1 MKLNHLMALP
11 PDKKSETVTTGFQH
25 LDHLTGGL
33 RIGQLCT
40 IAARPGVGKTAFAV
54 SLLRN
59 IGVVQKVPTAYFSLE
74 LSESEIMKRLK
85 ASITG
90 SWEAVT
96 CKEITPPADVIKEME
111 KIGFQLG
118 KGRNIEQEARQMME
132 EAPVWIEHDLSL
144 GLDEIISRMELLH
157 QDNQVRVVIMDGLRL
172 ILPAYKTEQVQA
184 LQKLHQAADRLRLAV
199 ILTSGLNLSLEI
211 RGGSKRPC
219 LSDLR
224 DWYQLEYFSS
234 MVMFV
239 YRPEYYYFDTF
250 EDMTPAENMA
260 DIMVKKNSFGGTGDV
275 RMHFDNHVS
284 FREI

>member
-1 MKLNHLMALP
+1 M
-11 PDKKSETVTTGFQH
+11 DS
-25 LDHLTGGL
+25 
-33 RIGQLCT
+33 
-40 IAARPGVGKTAFAV
+40 TAFAV

-74 LSESEIMKRLK
+74 MSELEIMKRLK

-90 SWEAVT
+90 SWEAVP
-96 CKEITPPADVIKEME
+96 CKEITPPADVIKEMG
-111 KIGFQLG
+111 KIGFHLG

-132 EAPVWIEHDLSL
+132 EAPVWIEHDLSM
-144 GLDEIISRMELLH
+144 GVDEIVSRVERLH
-157 QDNQVRVVIMDGLRL
+157 QENQVRVVILDGLHR
-172 ILPAYKTEQVQA
+172 ILSAYKTEQVQA
-184 LQKLHQAADRLRLAV
+184 LQKLYQAADRLRLAV

-224 DWYQLEYFSS
+224 DWYQLECFSS

-239 YRPEYYYFDTF
+239 YRPEYYYLDTF
-250 EDMTPAENMA
+250 EDRTPAENMA
-260 DIMVKKNSFGGTGDV
+260 DIMVGKNIFGGTGDV

-284 FREI
+284 FREVSYEDYDGATSVCT

>member
-1 MKLNHLMALP
+1 MKSYHLITLS
-11 PDKKSETVTTGFQH
+11 PDTECETIATGFQH

-33 RIGQLCT
+33 RTGQICT
-40 IAARPGVGKTAFAV
+40 VAARPGMGKTAFAV

-74 LSESEIMKRLK
+74 LSELDVMKRLK

-90 SWEAVT
+90 SWEAVP
-96 CKEITPPADVIKEME
+96 CKEITPPVDVIKEME
-111 KIGFQLG
+111 KIGFHLG
-118 KGRNIEQEARQMME
+118 KGPNIEQEARQMME
-132 EAPVWIEHDLSL
+132 EAPVWIEHDLSV
-144 GLDEIISRMELLH
+144 GVDEIVSRVERLH
-157 QDNQVRVVIMDGLRL
+157 QENQVRVVILDGLHR
-172 ILPAYKTEQVQA
+172 ILSAYKTEQVQA
-184 LQKLHQAADRLRLAV
+184 LQKLYQAADRLRLAV

-211 RGGSKRPC
+211 WEGSKRPC

-239 YRPEYYYFDTF
+239 YRPEYYYLDTF

-260 DIMVKKNSFGGTGDV
+260 DIMVGKNIFGGTGDV
-275 RMHFDNHVS
+275 RMHFDNHVN

>member
-1 MKLNHLMALP
+1 MKLNQLMALAT
-11 PDKKSETVTTGFQH
+11 DKDCETVATGFQH

-33 RIGQLCT
+33 RIGHLCT
-40 IAARPGVGKTAFAV
+40 VAARPGMGKTAFAV

-59 IGVVQKVPTAYFSLE
+59 IGVVQKVSTAYFSLE
-74 LSESEIMKRLK
+74 LSESEIMKRLR

-90 SWEAVT
+90 CWEAVP
-96 CKEITPPADVIKEME
+96 CKEITPPVDVIKEME
-111 KIGFQLG
+111 KIGFHLG
-118 KGRNIEQEARQMME
+118 KGTNIEQEARQMME
-132 EAPVWIEHDLSL
+132 EAPVWIEHDLSM
-144 GLDEIISRMELLH
+144 GVDEIISRVERLH
-157 QDNQVRVVIMDGLRL
+157 QENQVRVVIMDGLHL
-172 ILPAYKTEQVQA
+172 ILSAHKTEQVQA

-211 RGGSKRPC
+211 RGGPKRPC

-260 DIMVKKNSFGGTGDV
+260 DIMVGKNIFGGTGDV
-275 RMHFDNHVS
+275 RMHFDNHVN

>member
-1 MKLNHLMALP
+1 MKLNQHMALTT
-11 PDKKSETVTTGFQH
+11 DKECEPVATGFQH
-25 LDHLTGGL
+25 LDHLIGGL

-40 IAARPGVGKTAFAV
+40 VAARPGMGKTAFAV

-74 LSESEIMKRLK
+74 LSELEIMKRLK

-90 SWEAVT
+90 SWEAVP
-96 CKEITPPADVIKEME
+96 CKEITPPVDVIKEME
-111 KIGFQLG
+111 KIGFHLG
-118 KGRNIEQEARQMME
+118 KDPNIEQEARQMME
-132 EAPVWIEHDLSL
+132 EAPVWIEHDLSM
-144 GLDEIISRMELLH
+144 GVDEIVSRVERLH
-157 QDNQVRVVIMDGLRL
+157 QENQVRVVIMDGLHL
-172 ILPAYKTEQVQA
+172 ILSAHKTEQVQA

-199 ILTSGLNLSLEI
+199 ILTSGLNLSLEM